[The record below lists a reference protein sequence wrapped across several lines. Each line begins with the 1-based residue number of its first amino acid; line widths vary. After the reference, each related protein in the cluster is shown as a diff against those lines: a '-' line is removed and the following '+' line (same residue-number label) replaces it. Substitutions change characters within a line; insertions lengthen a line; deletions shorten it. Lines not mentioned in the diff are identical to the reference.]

1 MIHIVTD
8 SSCDIPADLV
18 DELGITIVPLTIR
31 FGDEEFIDKVEL
43 SSDQFWDRLIAGDGL
58 PETAAPSA
66 GTFVETYERLA
77 GDGATGVFVVT
88 LSSDLSA
95 THQAA
100 VIGAEKADIEVKVL
114 DSRSVS
120 MGLGLQ
126 VIAAARHAAGGAEL
140 EEVADAAIGRVDRV
154 EVVAAL
160 DTIEF
165 LKRGG
170 RIGGASALVAG
181 LLDVKPIIAVRD
193 GVIDGAGRVR
203 TRSKAVEYIVAAC
216 IERGPS
222 GTLSVFGARTPGFE
236 QIVERISTET
246 GHRVIAAE
254 LGAVVGTHSGPGLLG
269 MAHLRD

>member
-1 MIHIVTD
+1 MIRIVTD
-8 SSCDIPADLV
+8 SSCDIPPELIADLSIDV
-18 DELGITIVPLTIR
+18 VPLTIR
-31 FGDEEFIDKVEL
+31 FGQEEFVDKVEL
-43 SSDQFWDRLIAGDGL
+43 STGQFWDRLLSGEGL

-66 GTFVETYERLA
+66 GAFVETFERLA
-77 GDGATGVFVVT
+77 ADGASGVLVMT

-100 VIGAEKADIEVKVL
+100 VIGAEKVGLDVKVL

-126 VIAAARHAAGGAEL
+126 VIAAAEQAATGAGL
-140 EEVADAAIGRVDRV
+140 EEITTAAIDRVDRV
-154 EVVAAL
+154 RLTAAL

-181 LLDVKPIIAVRD
+181 LLDIKPIITLRD

-203 TRSKAVEYIVAAC
+203 TRSKAVESIVSAC
-216 IERGPS
+216 IEQGPS
-222 GTLSVFGARTPGFE
+222 GKLSVFGGRTAGFE
-236 QIVERISTET
+236 QIVQRISTET
-246 GHRVIAAE
+246 GHQVIAAE
-254 LGAVVGTHSGPGLLG
+254 LGAVVGTHSGPGVLG
-269 MAHLRD
+269 MAHLSD

>member
-31 FGDEEFIDKVEL
+31 FGDEEFVDKVEL
-43 SSDQFWDRLIAGDGL
+43 SSDRFWDRLIAGDGL

-126 VIAAARHAAGGAEL
+126 VIAAARHAAGGAGL
-140 EEVADAAIGRVDRV
+140 EEIADAAIARVDQV

-181 LLDVKPIIAVRD
+181 LLDIKPIIAVRD

-216 IERGPS
+216 IERGPA
-222 GTLSVFGARTPGFE
+222 GTLSVFGARTPDFE
-236 QIVERISTET
+236 QIVERISAET

-254 LGAVVGTHSGPGLLG
+254 LGAVVGTHSGPGMLG